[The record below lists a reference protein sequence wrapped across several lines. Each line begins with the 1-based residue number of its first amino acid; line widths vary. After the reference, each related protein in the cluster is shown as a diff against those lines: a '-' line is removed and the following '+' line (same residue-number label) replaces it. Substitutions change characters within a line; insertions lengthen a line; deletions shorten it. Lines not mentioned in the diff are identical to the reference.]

1 MKKVAF
7 VIYDKFEEL
16 EAVAPI
22 DILRRAGADVK
33 VLTLN
38 SALETRGRSAIEI
51 KADARLEDFES
62 EIFDCVAISGG
73 PGYKEAL
80 ESETLLGFVKRH
92 AEQGKL
98 LAAICA
104 APLILKKAGA
114 LAGKRCT
121 SHPSVFEQMGELAVQ
136 KSTVQDGN
144 VLTSNG
150 AGNAVAFGLKIAEL
164 LISKGEA
171 ERVSNAICFGE

>member
-1 MKKVAF
+1 MKKLAF

-38 SALETRGRSAIEI
+38 SALETRGRSSIEI
-51 KADARLEDFES
+51 RADARLRDCES
-62 EIFDCVAISGG
+62 ETFDCVAVSGG

-80 ESETLLGFVKRH
+80 ESESLLKFVRRH
-92 AEQGKL
+92 AVSDKL
-98 LAAICA
+98 IAAICA
-104 APLILKKAGA
+104 APLILKKAGV
-114 LAGKRCT
+114 LEGKRCT
-121 SHPSVFEQMGELAVQ
+121 SHPSVFEQMGALAL
-136 KSTVQDGN
+136 KKPLVQDGN

-150 AGNAVAFGLKIAEL
+150 AGNAVAFGLKIAEV
-164 LISKGEA
+164 LISKSEA
-171 ERVSNAICFGE
+171 EKVSNAICFGE

>member
-38 SALETRGRSAIEI
+38 SALETRGRSSIEI
-51 KADARLEDFES
+51 KADARLQDCES
-62 EIFDCVAISGG
+62 ETFDCVAVAGG
-73 PGYKEAL
+73 PGYMEAL
-80 ESETLLGFVKRH
+80 ESESLLKFISRH
-92 AEQGKL
+92 AALGKL
-98 LAAICA
+98 IAAICA

-114 LAGKRCT
+114 LEGRRCT
-121 SHPSVFEQMGELAVQ
+121 SHPSVFGQMGALAI
-136 KSTVQDGN
+136 KEPLVQDASAI
-144 VLTSNG
+144 TSNG
-150 AGNAVAFGLKIAEL
+150 AGNAVAFGLKIAEV
-164 LISKGEA
+164 LISKSEA
-171 ERVSNAICFGE
+171 EKVSAAICFGE